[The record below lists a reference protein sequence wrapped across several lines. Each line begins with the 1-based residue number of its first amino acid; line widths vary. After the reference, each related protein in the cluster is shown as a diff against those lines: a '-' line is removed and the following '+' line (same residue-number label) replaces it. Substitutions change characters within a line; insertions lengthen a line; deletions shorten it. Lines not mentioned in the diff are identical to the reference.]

1 MSRSIK
7 YFFIEIFK
15 KFPRQFIFLLIF
27 LLIESLVLASS
38 VLTIVPLADYLL
50 DPSLS
55 NPSKITEI
63 TIRIL
68 SIFNFEPNYL
78 IFGTI
83 FIFTNF
89 VRSFFALLIKYFSLK
104 IKYSIVKNLTINLL
118 RDIFS
123 SKWAFFNNLGPGK
136 LLNTLNKELPR
147 VGDATGHLA
156 TMFSMFI
163 QLVTYLVIPLTLD
176 FKLTVYTLTISIIL
190 GLPFLFL
197 NKISHKLGKL
207 NTSTANRLIGIMNE
221 TLQAAKIILGFG
233 NRKKAILDHTDAMD
247 KHIDATIKSQV
258 ISSLTNLFF
267 KPLAILAIIISIGIS
282 VKVDKNISEY
292 VAIFWSLYAVIPVLA
307 NLFNTSVVINNF
319 IPSYEQLE
327 EIRNKA
333 FDNKEILTGKIFDDF
348 REKII
353 FNKISFNYLNKK
365 SVIHNCSFE
374 IKKNIITAIVGKSG
388 SGKSTIIDLLLG
400 LQKPNSGQ
408 IYFDNTELNSFNLDS
423 YRKKISFVS
432 QDPFLFYATIRENLM
447 WSHSEVTEKDII
459 ESLKIANVYET
470 VMNLPSKLDTYVGER
485 GLELSGGER
494 QRIILARGILRKP
507 QLLILDEATSSLDQ
521 NSELLINQ
529 SIKKITEFSTVLII
543 AHRSSTIN
551 IANQIYVL
559 KDGKMIESGSLE
571 KLRQEKNSEF
581 LKITQA

>member
-1 MSRSIK
+1 M
-7 YFFIEIFK
+7 
-15 KFPRQFIFLLIF
+15 
-27 LLIESLVLASS
+27 
-38 VLTIVPLADYLL
+38 
-50 DPSLS
+50 
-55 NPSKITEI
+55 
-63 TIRIL
+63 
-68 SIFNFEPNYL
+68 
-78 IFGTI
+78 
-83 FIFTNF
+83 
-89 VRSFFALLIKYFSLK
+89 
-104 IKYSIVKNLTINLL
+104 
-118 RDIFS
+118 
-123 SKWAFFNNLGPGK
+123 
-136 LLNTLNKELPR
+136 
-147 VGDATGHLA
+147 
-156 TMFSMFI
+156 
-163 QLVTYLVIPLTLD
+163 
-176 FKLTVYTLTISIIL
+176 
-190 GLPFLFL
+190 
-197 NKISHKLGKL
+197 
-207 NTSTANRLIGIMNE
+207 
-221 TLQAAKIILGFG
+221 
-233 NRKKAILDHTDAMD
+233 
-247 KHIDATIKSQV
+247 
-258 ISSLTNLFF
+258 
-267 KPLAILAIIISIGIS
+267 
-282 VKVDKNISEY
+282 
-292 VAIFWSLYAVIPVLA
+292 IPVLA

-333 FDNKEILTGKIFDDF
+333 FNNKEILTGKVFDNF
-348 REKII
+348 KEKII

-400 LQKPNSGQ
+400 LQKPNGGQ
-408 IYFDNTELNSFNLDS
+408 IYFDNTDLNSFNLDS

-447 WSHSEVTEKDII
+447 WSNSEVTEKDII

>member
-63 TIRIL
+63 TIKIL
-68 SIFNFEPNYL
+68 SIFNLEPNYL
-78 IFGTI
+78 IFGAI

-104 IKYSIVKNLTINLL
+104 IKYSIVKNLTTNLL

-123 SKWAFFNNLGPGK
+123 SKWAFFSNLGPGK

-156 TMFSMFI
+156 TMVSMFI

-190 GLPFLFL
+190 GLPFLLL

-233 NRKKAILDHTDAMD
+233 NRKKAILDHADAMD
-247 KHIDATIKSQV
+247 QHIDATIKSQV

-282 VKVDKNISEY
+282 VQVDKNISEY

-333 FDNKEILTGKIFDDF
+333 FNNKEILTGKVFDNF
-348 REKII
+348 KEKII

-400 LQKPNSGQ
+400 LQKPNGGQ
-408 IYFDNTELNSFNLDS
+408 IYFDNTDLNSFNLDS

-447 WSHSEVTEKDII
+447 WSNSEVTEKDII